1 MACYVH
7 KSNFKPNEINYGA
20 VEKEVLA
27 LLRMLDITLLVARGV
42 KVLTRYYTFAYLM
55 HSSGL
60 NGLKRCT
67 TLLST
72 LTLEIIRCNKGEDE
86 ILGTLAAS
94 IISRKDVDEMLTA
107 IVPRKQPRQTISMPS
122 PTVTNSE
129 VLLVVSFDGSTR
141 VKNKKGLPQCRDMKI
156 ARVDNSIGRVAL

>member
-60 NGLKRCT
+60 NGLGRCT

-94 IISRKDVDEMLTA
+94 ITPREDVAEILIA
-107 IVPRKQPRQTISMPS
+107 IAQRKQPRQTISMAP
-122 PTVTNSE
+122 PTVRHGE
-129 VLLVVSFDGSTR
+129 VLLIVSSDGSAR
-141 VKNKKGLPQCRDMKI
+141 IKKKGTPTVQ
-156 ARVDNSIGRVAL
+156 